1 MKIYIYLIILMLSN
15 CTQKKYIVMPNVKG
29 EIYSK
34 VDNKPITKVKFFV
47 SKYAFNALADTVK
60 TDNNGYFFY
69 NGIFVDSYS
78 DLRFYSTTTQH
89 IFFLEKNKVYKYL
102 DVKKKY
108 NKDDYN
114 KKETIDLGIIYFEDL
129 KSIKRDSIP
138 E

>member
-1 MKIYIYLIILMLSN
+1 MNIYIYLIILMLSN

-47 SKYAFNALADTVK
+47 SKYAVNALADTVK

-89 IFFLEKNKVYKYL
+89 IFFLEKNRVYKYL

-138 E
+138 K